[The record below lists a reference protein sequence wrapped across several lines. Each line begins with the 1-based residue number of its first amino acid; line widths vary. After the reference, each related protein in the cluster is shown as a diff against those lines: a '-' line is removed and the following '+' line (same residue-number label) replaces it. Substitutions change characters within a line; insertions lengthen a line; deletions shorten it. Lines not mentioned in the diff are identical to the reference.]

1 MLANLRVTQIYCSK
15 IIKEKKNT
23 EKEDKID
30 GFATIM
36 LKDLNFTL
44 VQRCVYQVANGLC
57 KQKNTN
63 FTIFTIITVP
73 FIATYKQSK
82 LQNSN

>member
-15 IIKEKKNT
+15 ITQKKL
-23 EKEDKID
+23 KQEDKIE
-30 GFATIM
+30 GFVATK

-44 VQRCVYQVANGLC
+44 VQGVYQVANGLS
-57 KQKNTN
+57 KQKITN

-82 LQNSN
+82 LQNSI